1 MSYKINPD
9 EKRIQDI
16 EDLPLYAQKFIEKT
30 KFQDG
35 EQEKVEDMIEYLIKQ
50 NINDREKL
58 MKKVIQ
64 ASRIFKV
71 MPSRSK
77 LLRVYRNLVLKKNI
91 KFDYDFMH
99 LFGHVCLGY
108 VWARMAQQA
117 FRNSAQGTG
126 DAAFN
131 ETKIKTGL
139 YYMQRELPATAL
151 HLARIKSGADPVM
164 ALTADQF

>member
-1 MSYKINPD
+1 VD
-9 EKRIQDI
+9 LVGRI
-16 EDLPLYAQKFIEKT
+16 LG
-30 KFQDG
+30 QDG
-35 EQEKVEDMIEYLIKQ
+35 GNHALAFFELIKTFCAKSASESPEFKADFLEPLKTASKQLQEAALYFMQ
-50 NINDREKL
+50 NG
-58 MKKVIQ
+58 
-64 ASRIFKV
+64 
-71 MPSRSK
+71 
-77 LLRVYRNLVLKKNI
+77 LKSPNTALAGS
-91 KFDYDFMH
+91 YDFMH

-108 VWARMAQQA
+108 AWARMAQQA

>member
-1 MSYKINPD
+1 
-9 EKRIQDI
+9 
-16 EDLPLYAQKFIEKT
+16 
-30 KFQDG
+30 
-35 EQEKVEDMIEYLIKQ
+35 
-50 NINDREKL
+50 
-58 MKKVIQ
+58 
-64 ASRIFKV
+64 
-71 MPSRSK
+71 
-77 LLRVYRNLVLKKNI
+77 
-91 KFDYDFMH
+91 MH

-108 VWARMAQQA
+108 AWARMAQQA

-126 DAAFN
+126 DATFN